1 MLIRAVARL
10 KKSLKLQHFIFKFG
24 SFVLGLSFVS
34 DPVGLFLFSFY
45 LDATEF
51 WGSHSLFTK
60 KRKLCTNQ
68 WRTKTF
74 LTDLLYSGSN
84 FEIVIAFAI

>member
-1 MLIRAVARL
+1 MLIRVVARL
-10 KKSLKLQHFIFKFG
+10 KKSLKLQYFIFKFG

-34 DPVGLFLFSFY
+34 DPVGLFLFSFD
-45 LDATEF
+45 LDGIENF
-51 WGSHSLFTK
+51 GSHSLFTK

>member
-45 LDATEF
+45 LDATVIL
-51 WGSHSLFTK
+51 GDPIHCSR
-60 KRKLCTNQ
+60 KRESFVRINGELKP
-68 WRTKTF
+68 F
-74 LTDLLYSGSN
+74 
-84 FEIVIAFAI
+84 

>member
-45 LDATEF
+45 LDATVIL
-51 WGSHSLFTK
+51 GGIPFTVHEK
-60 KRKLCTNQ
+60 EKA
-68 WRTKTF
+68 
-74 LTDLLYSGSN
+74 LYESMEN
-84 FEIVIAFAI
+84 

>member
-45 LDATEF
+45 LDATVIL
-51 WGSHSLFTK
+51 GSHSLFTK

>member
-1 MLIRAVARL
+1 MLIRLVARL

-34 DPVGLFLFSFY
+34 DPVGLFLLSFY

-51 WGSHSLFTK
+51 SDPISLFTK